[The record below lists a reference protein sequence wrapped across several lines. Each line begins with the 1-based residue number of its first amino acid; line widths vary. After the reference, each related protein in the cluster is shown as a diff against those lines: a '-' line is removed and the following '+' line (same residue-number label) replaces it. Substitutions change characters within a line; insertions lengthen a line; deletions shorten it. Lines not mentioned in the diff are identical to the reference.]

1 VATFSANGS
10 PQKSSKETTHVWMDN
25 DESAIMHG
33 YLLCAK
39 EDLEFPMNMPQ
50 LLEKIKGS
58 LAHEASKA

>member
-1 VATFSANGS
+1 MWT
-10 PQKSSKETTHVWMDN
+10 DN
-25 DESAIMHG
+25 DESAIMYG